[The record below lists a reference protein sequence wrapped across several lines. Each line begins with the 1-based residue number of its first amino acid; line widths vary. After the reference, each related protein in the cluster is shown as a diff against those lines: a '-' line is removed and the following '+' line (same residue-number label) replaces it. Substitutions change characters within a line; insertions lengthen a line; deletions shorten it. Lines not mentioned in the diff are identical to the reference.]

1 VIPAAHAECVRGFQP
16 VAVFGVPCSIRETPG
31 IDQTAV
37 MPSTIG
43 ALRDGG
49 GVNEKNPPK
58 RV

>member
-1 VIPAAHAECVRGFQP
+1 VGFQP